1 MSKYFN
7 VFCLPNKQV
16 NKYKTKIHIIYML
29 CHRAPC
35 VPRPQWSPR
44 NLNFVR
50 PGTRSKELFVS
61 FERSGE
67 IITHSWRT
75 LIQDRYKSNHT
86 LSGWFLWQC
95 ADFSL
100 IPSPC
105 RHFVFVF
112 VCVFVCD
119 FAGQC
124 ESIFLAPASCS
135 GGRRAR
141 LIWGRL
147 SLLRAVASG
156 QAGPRTCKQYKYK
169 EIQILRVVA
178 SVSQL
183 HWHKT
188 IGKRHKYEET
198 QTYLRSMW
206 WNTNIYMRSMRK
218 QKDEKLE
225 AHKGI

>member
-29 CHRAPC
+29 CPRAPC

-75 LIQDRYKSNHT
+75 LIQDRYKSNHALKAAGSSDNVLT
-86 LSGWFLWQC
+86 FPWFHLLADILC
-95 ADFSL
+95 A
-100 IPSPC
+100 C
-105 RHFVFVF
+105 MC
-112 VCVFVCD
+112 VCVCVHVCMCD

-124 ESIFLAPASCS
+124 ESIFLGSS
-135 GGRRAR
+135 E
-141 LIWGRL
+141 LQWGE
-147 SLLRAVASG
+147 
-156 QAGPRTCKQYKYK
+156 AG
-169 EIQILRVVA
+169 A
-178 SVSQL
+178 
-183 HWHKT
+183 
-188 IGKRHKYEET
+188 
-198 QTYLRSMW
+198 TYLGKII
-206 WNTNIYMRSMRK
+206 TA
-218 QKDEKLE
+218 E
-225 AHKGI
+225 GGG

>member
-61 FERSGE
+61 FERSEE

-105 RHFVFVF
+105 RHFV
-112 VCVFVCD
+112 CVFVWLCGSVWIY
-119 FAGQC
+119 FFGSSELQWGEAG
-124 ESIFLAPASCS
+124 A
-135 GGRRAR
+135 
-141 LIWGRL
+141 
-147 SLLRAVASG
+147 
-156 QAGPRTCKQYKYK
+156 
-169 EIQILRVVA
+169 
-178 SVSQL
+178 
-183 HWHKT
+183 
-188 IGKRHKYEET
+188 
-198 QTYLRSMW
+198 TYLGKII
-206 WNTNIYMRSMRK
+206 TA
-218 QKDEKLE
+218 E
-225 AHKGI
+225 GGG